1 MIKRKLKPKTRKVR
15 RRKNSKDSNA
25 RLAKEILKEAD
36 DYKYLTEGSEGE
48 IFYFKISSSLIIDG
62 HRLLPGKY
70 VLKIFNKPMTSR
82 RLEFLSEL
90 SDKKLIPEIYVFDFN
105 YLIMDY
111 IDGKTLKSVIE
122 NLSRSSKDLI
132 LKEIEKLINKWHKYK
147 IGHGDLQT
155 INIMISGKKV
165 YFIDPLANYDNIITN
180 KQLMGNDLGDLK
192 HIERL
197 MAYYD

>member
-1 MIKRKLKPKTRKVR
+1 MIRKINPKLRKATKRKNP
-15 RRKNSKDSNA
+15 KDSNA
-25 RLAKEILKEAD
+25 RLAKEILNEAD
-36 DYKYLTEGSEGE
+36 EYEYLTEGSEGE
-48 IFYFKISSSLIIDG
+48 IFYFSISTPITADG
-62 HRLLPGKY
+62 HKLLSGKY
-70 VLKIFNKPMTSR
+70 VLKIFNRPMTSR

-132 LKEIEKLINKWHKYK
+132 LKEIEKLISKWHKYK

-165 YFIDPLANYDNIITN
+165 YFIDPLANYDGIITN

-197 MAYYD
+197 MTFYD

>member
-1 MIKRKLKPKTRKVR
+1 MIKRKVKAKVK
-15 RRKNSKDSNA
+15 RKNPKELNA
-25 RLAKEILKEAD
+25 RLAKEILIEAD
-36 DYKYLTEGSEGE
+36 EYKYLTEGNEGE
-48 IFYFKISSSLIIDG
+48 IFYFKTNNPLIIDG
-62 HRLLPGKY
+62 HKLLPGKY
-70 VLKIFNKPMTSR
+70 VLKIFNKSMTSR

-105 YLIMDY
+105 YLIMEY

-132 LKEIEKLINKWHKYK
+132 LKEIEKLINKWHNYK

-165 YFIDPLANYDNIITN
+165 YFIDPLANYDEIITN
-180 KQLMGNDLGDLK
+180 KQLIGNDLSDLK

-197 MAYYD
+197 MAFYD